1 MTPGAAPAGP
11 GSAPAAT
18 AVEIRVRLFGAFR
31 RWSPDGALR
40 LAAPPGTSAAALR
53 ALLLAALERLD
64 ARFDGQALV
73 AASALADESCL
84 LDEGWSVP
92 AGGPVELA
100 ILPPVCGG

>member
-1 MTPGAAPAGP
+1 MTPGAAAPAP
-11 GSAPAAT
+11 ESAPTAG

-31 RWSPDGALR
+31 RWSPDGGIR
-40 LAAPPGTSAAALR
+40 LSAPPRTTAAELR
-53 ALLLAALERLD
+53 ALLLAALRRLD
-64 ARFDGQALV
+64 AGFDGQALL
-73 AASALADESCL
+73 ASSAMADESRL